1 MVKNPHANTG
11 DMRDAG
17 SIPGVGAHSCSCLEN
32 PTDRETRWPTGHG
45 ATESNTTVKSNTHAD
60 REHLGRNGVLPCG
73 LGQDGRDG
81 FLQSVSG
88 PSPAVKATLRA
99 HARQA
104 SCACAS
110 FCGFSHPSSLLKIS
124 TLFVLLLL
132 LCVVLGKKW
141 SSGHLFPLN
150 KQGQKGKKQ

>member
-73 LGQDGRDG
+73 LGQGWARRLSAERFRPESSCEGHLAGSCTPG
-81 FLQSVSG
+81 FLRLRQLLRFLPPQQLTEDFHSLCFLTIAMCCFGEEVEFRSLVS
-88 PSPAVKATLRA
+88 P
-99 HARQA
+99 Q
-104 SCACAS
+104 
-110 FCGFSHPSSLLKIS
+110 
-124 TLFVLLLL
+124 
-132 LCVVLGKKW
+132 
-141 SSGHLFPLN
+141 
-150 KQGQKGKKQ
+150 